1 MTWGIFHRAILS
13 YALLT
18 SYVFHSS
25 HNAATD
31 SPGLK
36 VLNQPSVKWQKMLQM
51 TLKTASLQEDQ
62 EIWNLTFQRSVFFL

>member
-1 MTWGIFHRAILS
+1 MSWGIFRGAILS

-18 SYVFHSS
+18 SYVFHSA

-36 VLNQPSVKWQKMLQM
+36 VSNQPFVKWQQMLRM

-62 EIWNLTFQRSVFFL
+62 EIWNLTFQRSVFFF